1 MEMTNVQLLM
11 STNNPINNLKIE
23 TATKKEFLLC
33 SFFSQNQQPFS
44 DAVVNSIPLLPNIR
58 GEGGFAKIK
67 LEN

>member
-1 MEMTNVQLLM
+1 MEMTIFQLIM

-23 TATKKEFLLC
+23 TATKKEFLLS

-44 DAVVNSIPLLPNIR
+44 DAVVNSISLLPSIR
-58 GEGGFAKIK
+58 GGGGFAKIK